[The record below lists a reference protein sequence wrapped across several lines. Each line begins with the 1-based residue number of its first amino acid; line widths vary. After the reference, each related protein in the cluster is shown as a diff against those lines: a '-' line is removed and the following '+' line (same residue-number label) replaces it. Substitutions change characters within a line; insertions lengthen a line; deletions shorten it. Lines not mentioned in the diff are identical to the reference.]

1 MATRRDEKGRF
12 IQIAEDI
19 GNTSVVARI
28 INEELDQFWERATQR
43 LNELDTAS
51 FIGNTQEEINAAK
64 MDIKAAVAAR
74 FGNPVTAS
82 CMTVPRGPTPWNGYI
97 KANFKRKRDEIDGDG
112 GNCPYMI
119 VNV

>member
-1 MATRRDEKGRF
+1 MATRHPPRDEKGRF

-43 LNELDTAS
+43 LNELDTVS
-51 FIGNTQEEINAAK
+51 FIGNTQEEI
-64 MDIKAAVAAR
+64 
-74 FGNPVTAS
+74 NPVTAS